1 MDLDED
7 DPAQAFTC
15 RIVEPAEEDL
25 PEEEEGADDRG
36 GYSVAV
42 APPPMVEYF
51 DEKGNNVTPLPL
63 HTLDEED
70 QELVPYFDDTAF

>member
-25 PEEEEGADDRG
+25 PEEEEGADAG